1 MDTENT
7 MRITQTMATIAEL
20 MGFSVTEQADVANET
35 VLQAAKEKFSGQKVQ
50 KALLYN
56 PDAIAL
62 WLYQKYTHEFAPV
75 IAQSQMALPVRSV
88 MPSVTPVCFGTFY
101 TGAQPAIHG
110 IQTYAKPVITIDTLF
125 DTLIRAGR
133 KPAIVAEAHCSIAE
147 IFLNREMDYF
157 IYPTIAEVNAKAAE
171 LIVEDSY
178 DLIVVYNGNYDT
190 VMHRHGPEGLEALC
204 ELKANAQAYATFDA
218 LIRTHWK
225 AHNSLVGFAMD
236 HGCHAIDGG
245 CGSHGL
251 EMPEDLNIL
260 HFYKAYPK
268 V

>member
-1 MDTENT
+1 MSFYKTSLDTL
-7 MRITQTMATIAEL
+7 AAALAES
-20 MGFSVTEQADVANET
+20 MGIEPPK
-35 VLQAAKEKFSGQKVQ
+35 QAAAPCTALTEYVENAFAGA
-50 KALLYN
+50 KADRIFLYN
-56 PDAIAL
+56 PDAIGAWITEAYPAL
-62 WLYQKYTHEFAPV
+62 LREMIDRTELQIPFLT
-75 IAQSQMALPVRSV
+75 V

-251 EMPEDLNIL
+251 EMPEDLNVL